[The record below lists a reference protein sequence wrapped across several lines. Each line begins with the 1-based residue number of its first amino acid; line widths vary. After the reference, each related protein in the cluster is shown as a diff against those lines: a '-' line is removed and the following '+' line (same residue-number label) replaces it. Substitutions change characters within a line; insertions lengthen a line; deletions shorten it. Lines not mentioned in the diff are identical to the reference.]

1 MTRHAVAIAD
11 LPSEF
16 KSLFDKRIEPV
27 RKEAEGLCD
36 KVQDWLT
43 DIKDTGSK
51 LLRENVEEDAKEA
64 SKSSISSAD
73 KFGRKII
80 DLVEGVK
87 PPNEMTYDDLVDYTN
102 GLRNLQSQIV
112 HAASIWI
119 PKLPLQLKRTIR
131 ELEAKMKLLG
141 FSVNSLENH
150 VGGKHR
156 QVDKLE
162 KIIED
167 SKLLV
172 NLHQDLRDL
181 DAAIKTHEEIIGKLL
196 VEIEGVNQAIEQLDL
211 MDISRTIVEQK
222 ERLQSLRNQISEIF
236 QPLEKPVEKLLKT
249 TDSKNGLITSDALET
264 LRRYLNDPAGA
275 IETQVNPSDLRS
287 ALQAL
292 RNVLTAGSIELKES
306 RVRNALKSVSEICT
320 SDRIGSLGQAY
331 HQLRLEHDATLSSRE
346 TVETTDKKRELEN
359 RRQLVVKEKS
369 RLDSDLQVL
378 QSRRIELALR
388 ISRLRTDLEE
398 RSRSTAGEEIEILDD
413 NEKRA

>member
-1 MTRHAVAIAD
+1 MTRHTVAIAD

-27 RKEAEGLCD
+27 RREAEGLCS

-51 LLRENVEEDAKEA
+51 LLRENVEEDAEEA

-73 KFGRKII
+73 KFGQKII

-102 GLRNLQSQIV
+102 ALRNLQSQIV

-167 SKLLV
+167 SKQLV
-172 NLHQDLRDL
+172 VLHQDLKDL
-181 DAAIKTHEEIIGKLL
+181 DGAIKTHEENIGKLL
-196 VEIEGVNQAIEQLDL
+196 VETRDVNQAIEQLDL
-211 MDISRTIVEQK
+211 SDISRRMTEQEK
-222 ERLQSLRNQISEIF
+222 RLQSLRTQISEIF

-249 TDSKNGLITSDALET
+249 TDSKNGLITSTALET
-264 LRRYLNDPAGA
+264 LRHYLNDPADA
-275 IETQVNPSDLRS
+275 IEVQKNSSQLRS

-292 RNVLTAGSIELKES
+292 QNVLIAGSIELKES
-306 RVRNALKSVSEICT
+306 RVRNALKSISEICT
-320 SDRIGSLGQAY
+320 TDRIETLRQSY
-331 HQLRLEHDATLSSRE
+331 HQLRLEHDATLSSKE
-346 TVETTDKKRELEN
+346 AVETTEKKRELEN
-359 RRQLVVKEKS
+359 RKQLAAKEKS
-369 RLDSDLQVL
+369 RLNSDLQTL
-378 QSRRIELALR
+378 QSRRDELALR
-388 ISRLRTDLEE
+388 ISRLKADLEE
-398 RSRSTAGEEIEILDD
+398 RSRSTAGEDIEILDD
-413 NEKRA
+413 NEKHA